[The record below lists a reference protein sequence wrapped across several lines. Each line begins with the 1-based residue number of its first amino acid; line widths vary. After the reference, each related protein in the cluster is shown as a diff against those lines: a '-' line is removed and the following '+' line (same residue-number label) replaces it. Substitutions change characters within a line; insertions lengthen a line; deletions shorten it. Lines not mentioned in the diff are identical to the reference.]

1 MGLMNDCFEHSPML
15 HLHDSDRGARPA
27 SPLIRHDLC
36 AQIAPLDRYG
46 LPGLGAALADGL
58 MALVGASRTALC
70 TAVGCAE
77 A

>member
-1 MGLMNDCFEHSPML
+1 MGLMNACFEHRPML
-15 HLHDSDRGARPA
+15 HTHDCAKVA

-46 LPGLGAALADGL
+46 LPGLGVALADGL
-58 MALVGASRTALC
+58 LALVGASRTALC
-70 TAVGCAE
+70 AAVRCSE